1 MREQEARSWSL
12 DGVTMDN
19 RIIRECLSDRAR
31 LSQAAE
37 SDAVLYRKV
46 PRCRAPAAP

>member
-1 MREQEARSWSL
+1 MREQEAMSCAFEGMTIDR
-12 DGVTMDN
+12 

-37 SDAVLYRKV
+37 SDAVLYRKA
-46 PRCRAPAAP
+46 PGCRASVAP